1 MFNKRNVES
10 ISNIDFTVQ
19 DLPLQSFEQYEFTGC
34 IFSNISGTDFT
45 DCSFI
50 GCNMSN
56 AVITNCKMFDVEF
69 VDCKLIGVNF
79 SDTKDFGFSVRFE
92 KCRLD
97 YTNFDNKKL
106 NKSAFLNCKING
118 ADFTQADLS
127 KSRFVNCDLMASVF
141 SYTNL
146 SGVDFTTSQNFTI
159 DPAINNVKKA
169 KFLSSD
175 LAGLLTKFDIII
187 K

>member
-1 MFNKRNVES
+1 
-10 ISNIDFTVQ
+10 
-19 DLPLQSFEQYEFTGC
+19 
-34 IFSNISGTDFT
+34 
-45 DCSFI
+45 
-50 GCNMSN
+50 MSN
-56 AVITNCKMFDVEF
+56 CKLYDVEF

-92 KCRLD
+92 KCLLD

-106 NKSAFLNCKING
+106 NKSAFVHCKING

-127 KSRFVNCDLMASVF
+127 KTKFSHCDFMGAVF
-141 SYTNL
+141 SNSNL
-146 SGVDFTTSQNFTI
+146 NGVDFTTSENFTI